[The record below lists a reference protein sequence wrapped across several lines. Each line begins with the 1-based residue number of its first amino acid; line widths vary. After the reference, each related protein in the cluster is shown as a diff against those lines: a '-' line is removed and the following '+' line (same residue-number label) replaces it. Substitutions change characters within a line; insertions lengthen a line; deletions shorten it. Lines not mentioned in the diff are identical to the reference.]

1 MDASDKK
8 AMELILEMGV
18 ATEEQIDDAIHVRE
32 QMVEMGMKPRS
43 VAEILFEKGHIERES
58 FEEIRRKAR
67 RVQGQEQIAG
77 YRLLEQLGE
86 GAMGTVYKARQLS
99 LDRDVAIKVLAPD
112 LARDEAYVQRF
123 MTEARAVA
131 RLNHTNVISGIDV
144 GDADGIKYM
153 VMEYADGMTV
163 ASLLR
168 RGGSMDEERAMKI
181 GAQMARALDHAH
193 RNHLVHRDVKPD
205 NIIITGDGIAKLC
218 DLGLA
223 RIESGSDD
231 STRMGTP
238 AYMSPELAR
247 HDHAVDERTDLYSL
261 GATLFHMV
269 TGSEPYTGSDG
280 PAVMAKHLT
289 EPVPNASEVETSVS
303 PETSALIAQLMA
315 KQPSERVATAKELAE
330 LIDERMRALQG
341 ARGAATMKRAGASAP
356 VSSRPTQA
364 APAPAPD
371 APSSGG
377 APVSRRRRRR
387 R

>member
-1 MDASDKK
+1 MEAADQK

-18 ATEEQIDDAIHVRE
+18 ATQEQIDDAIHVRE
-32 QMVEMGMKPRS
+32 RMLEMGMQPRS
-43 VAEILFEKGHIERES
+43 VAEILFEKGHIEREE
-58 FEEIRRKAR
+58 FEEIRRKER
-67 RVQGQEQIAG
+67 RFQGQEQIAG
-77 YRLLEQLGE
+77 YRLLERLGE

-99 LDRDVAIKVLAPD
+99 LDREVAIKVLAPD
-112 LARDEAYVQRF
+112 LAKDDAYVERF
-123 MTEARAVA
+123 MKEARAVA

-153 VMEYADGMTV
+153 VMEFADGMTV

-168 RGGSMDEERAMKI
+168 RGGSLDEERALRI

-205 NIIITGDGIAKLC
+205 NIIITGDGVAKLC

-223 RIESGSDD
+223 RIESGTDD

-247 HDHAVDERTDLYSL
+247 HDTAVDERTDLYSL

-269 TGSEPYTGSDG
+269 TGREPYTGKDG
-280 PAVMAKHLT
+280 PSVMAKHLT
-289 EPVPNASEVETSVS
+289 EPVPNATEVEPSVS
-303 PETSALIAQLMA
+303 LETSALIAQLMA
-315 KQPSERVATAKELAE
+315 KQAVERIATAKELLDLLE
-330 LIDERMRALQG
+330 ERLRALQG
-341 ARGAATMKRAGASAP
+341 ARGVAASRASGGASAP
-356 VSSRPTQA
+356 VSARPSQ
-364 APAPAPD
+364 
-371 APSSGG
+371 PSSAPPSGG
-377 APVSRRRRRR
+377 SAPVSRRRRRR